1 MTVQTIQAQMS
12 KIALTS
18 AQIYTELQGIGSFS
32 WTDTARFTHMLDG
45 WYHELPKSLHLTALI
60 SPDNQLSVPE
70 TRSLLLVHVTYL
82 GTRLLL
88 YQHLLK
94 VVKLQS
100 QSSGALGTETA
111 SNEGFYVP
119 QTVRQEYTGFAQQ
132 QARVIS
138 ILYQNNAVFTKCWL
152 VMYVALSSLPPSGS
166 LKPNGPDEIKYTSRA
181 AYTSVVLLLLGICQS
196 LVTGEIDV
204 DDCHFDTLITENLG
218 HVSSCLE
225 VLQYCS
231 SRDIAADRFLQSL
244 IPVHENMKQ
253 ILSPEVQL
261 PQFEDDAEQALSTRS
276 IYFDSPL
283 QSNPQSPSNRV
294 SQVSAMIPQLLD
306 LSSAPG
312 RVVWT

>member
-1 MTVQTIQAQMS
+1 MNTISCVPISESSSMTVQTIQAQMS

-60 SPDNQLSVPE
+60 SLNNQLSVPE

-100 QSSGALGTETA
+100 QGSGGLRTETA

-119 QTVRQEYTGFAQQ
+119 QMVRQEYTGFAQQ

-152 VMYVALSSLPPSGS
+152 V
-166 LKPNGPDEIKYTSRA
+166 IRA

-196 LVTGEIDV
+196 LVAGEIDV
-204 DDCHFDTLITENLG
+204 DDCHSDTLITENLG

-253 ILSPEVQL
+253 ILSPEAQL
-261 PQFEDDAEQALSTRS
+261 PRFEDEAECSLSTRS
-276 IYFDSPL
+276 IYFDSSL
-283 QSNPQSPSNRV
+283 QSSPQSPSNR
-294 SQVSAMIPQLLD
+294 SAQVSAMIPQLLD
-306 LSSAPG
+306 LSSTPG
-312 RVVWT
+312 KVVWT